1 MEKIQVID
9 ISPFTKPDKYDDESR
24 GQVLKAW
31 NASFRTLGFAIVVGH
46 GVPFETMANMQSDAR
61 EFFTQ
66 SKEEKLKSHL
76 NLGYGKGGYVPMGI
90 ESVARSREESNP
102 KPPDIVESLCFP
114 EGGKGNDVI
123 PEYPKT
129 FKSTLDN
136 YCKHLK
142 HLLALSMEISAMSLG
157 LPREYFATYFTEP
170 ECAIRLAYY
179 PPQDKIKPTQN
190 QMRYGAHTD
199 YTGFTF
205 LRPDV
210 EVGGLEIMDPQT
222 STWIPV
228 HPTEDCFIVN
238 AGDLIQQW
246 TNDHWI
252 SNLHRVVNPPKDLIH
267 KSRLSVICFTGPN
280 TDSVISPLEVCCGV
294 DKPPKYAPVTACDH
308 LKKKLEA
315 SNVHKS

>member
-1 MEKIQVID
+1 MMMKVGD
-9 ISPFTKPDKYDDESR
+9 R
-24 GQVLKAW
+24 CLKHGML
-31 NASFRTLGFAIVVGH
+31 RLGHLGSIIAIIVGH
-46 GVPFETMANMQSDAR
+46 GVPLESIVNMQSDAK

-66 SKEEKLKSHL
+66 SKEEKLKSHF
-76 NLGYGKGGYVPMGI
+76 NLCYGKGGYVPVGT
-90 ESVARSREESNP
+90 ESVARTREDTNP
-102 KPPDIVESLCFP
+102 VPPDIVESLEFL
-114 EGGKGNDVI
+114 EGGKDNDVV
-123 PEYPKT
+123 PGYPKT
-129 FKSTLDN
+129 LESTIHN
-136 YCKHLK
+136 YHKNLQF
-142 HLLALSMEISAMSLG
+142 LLVRSMEISALSLG
-157 LPREYFATYFTEP
+157 LPRKYFAPYFTKP
-170 ECAIRLAYY
+170 FCKIRLAYY
-179 PPQDKIKPTQN
+179 PPQDKIKPKEN
-190 QMRYGAHTD
+190 QVRYGAHTD